1 MDNISGELKGYEKM
15 ADNYIDEDNVDTK
28 NLVIEKVDKKV
39 DKKEAKKLVG
49 ILAKNYKLM
58 EDNLNKLR
66 ELKAHKEL
74 YDASTSLNNFK
85 ESFEKISMIY
95 N

>member
-28 NLVIEKVDKKV
+28 KLVIDKKV

-66 ELKAHKEL
+66 ELNAHKEL